1 MKKAPGELVDLI
13 THIMEGVDCE
23 RRVMFGF
30 PVYFMNRNMFA
41 GLFED
46 KVFFRLSVEQ
56 RRSLESKAGP
66 VLNLEPM
73 PGRAMK
79 DYWVVPPKIVS
90 DSVKLRSLAAAAV
103 EHARSLAPKAP
114 KKASRVSKNK
124 AKQQG

>member
-1 MKKAPGELVDLI
+1 MKMKKAPGELVDLI

-90 DSVKLRSLAAAAV
+90 DPVKLRSLAAAG
-103 EHARSLAPKAP
+103 RRPGSQKTRQN
-114 KKASRVSKNK
+114 SR
-124 AKQQG
+124 ADAFQRYRIGP